1 MDMKTKSEDVKSKEV
16 SRRSF
21 LTKGATGVVAGGA
34 AASGLFAAPAVHAQ
48 PAPMVLKMQ
57 TSWPSSDI
65 WMTFAQQY
73 VDRVEAMSGGR
84 LKIDLLPAGAVQR
97 VTRDSPALPEAEAP
111 KGEEPGEVRPSPTE
125 R

>member
-1 MDMKTKSEDVKSKEV
+1 MKKIPTPEDVKSKQV

-48 PAPMVLKMQ
+48 PAPLVVKMQ

-65 WMTFAQQY
+65 WMTFAKQY
-73 VDRVEAMSGGR
+73 ADRVEAMSGGR
-84 LKIDLLPAGAVQR
+84 LKVDLLPAGAVI
-97 VTRDSPALPEAEAP
+97 
-111 KGEEPGEVRPSPTE
+111 G
-125 R
+125 